1 MAHRKIRILICNRY
15 VLFRTG
21 IKALLRKQP
30 PFEIVGE
37 AGTVRSTVKQV
48 QRLKPDIVLMGEA
61 ERDWSIAE
69 VTRCIKTI
77 NPDVKVLVL
86 NLSDDQSLLSGC
98 LDAGAS
104 GYIRK
109 DDDASQLRSAIGAAC
124 SKNGHGHLKA
134 FVA

>member
-1 MAHRKIRILICNRY
+1 MAD
-15 VLFRTG
+15 
-21 IKALLRKQP
+21 P
-30 PFEIVGE
+30 E
-37 AGTVRSTVKQV
+37 AAHIYRSWL
-48 QRLKPDIVLMGEA
+48 QRLRIC
-61 ERDWSIAE
+61 ERFPQPDWSIAE

-86 NLSDDQSLLSGC
+86 NLSDDYSLLSGC

-109 DDDASQLRSAIGAAC
+109 DDDASQLRNAIGAAC
-124 SKNGHGHLKA
+124 GHGNLKT

>member
-1 MAHRKIRILICNRY
+1 MATKKIRILICNRY
-15 VLFRTG
+15 TLFRAG

-30 PFEIVGE
+30 PFKIVGE
-37 AGTVRSTVKQV
+37 AGTVRGTVKQV
-48 QRLKPDIVLMGEA
+48 QRLKPDIVLMGDA
-61 ERDWSIAE
+61 EPAWSIAE

-86 NLSDDQSLLSGC
+86 SLSDDRSLLSGYV
-98 LDAGAS
+98 DAGAS

-109 DDDASQLRSAIGAAC
+109 NDDASQLRNAIGAAC
-124 SKNGHGHLKA
+124 GKNGHGNLKT

>member
-1 MAHRKIRILICNRY
+1 MANRKIRILICNRY

-30 PFEIVGE
+30 LFEIVGE
-37 AGTVRSTVKQV
+37 AGTVRCTVKQV

-61 ERDWSIAE
+61 EADWSIAE
-69 VTRCIKTI
+69 VTRCIKTM
-77 NPDVKVLVL
+77 NPDVKVLVV
-86 NLSDDQSLLSGC
+86 NLTDDQRLLSGC

-104 GYIRK
+104 GFLRK
-109 DDDASQLRSAIGAAC
+109 DDDASQLQSAISAAC
-124 SKNGHGHLKA
+124 GKNGHGHLKA